1 MKKKLLSLVLA
12 GAMVASTSVS
22 AFADTTEE
30 KTYVIDSVGK
40 EHQVDITGNVTNG
53 RNEVVP
59 GTISVTVPTAVSFT
73 INSTG
78 EISGGEITIK
88 NTSEDKVE
96 VVAKKFTDTDPDA
109 GIVLVNGDTALADQV
124 QHDGDSKVHASIK
137 LVGRAKTLGLVSNK
151 SDSETGFVDSEGH
164 KAEVGPSTTLGQ
176 AWKDN
181 PLTLRLEGKTKADI
195 ADQSY
200 AAPTKALKNT
210 FNLVLKIQKAP
221 KNS

>member
-40 EHQVDITGNVTNG
+40 DHQVDITGNVANTSD
-53 RNEVVP
+53 EVVP

-78 EISGGEITIK
+78 KISGGEITIK

-96 VVAKKFTDTDPDA
+96 VVAKKFTDADPDA
-109 GIVLVNGDTALADQV
+109 GIVLVNGDAELASQV
-124 QHDGDSKVHASIK
+124 DSDSDSKVHASIK
-137 LVGRAKTLGLVSNK
+137 LVGTKSLGLVSDE
-151 SDSETGFVDSEGH
+151 STSETGFVDSEGSE
-164 KAEVGPSTTLGQ
+164 AAVGADTTLGQ

-195 ADQSY
+195 TSKTY
-200 AAPTKALKNT
+200 KAPTKALKNT

>member
-40 EHQVDITGNVTNG
+40 EHQVDITGNVANKS
-53 RNEVVP
+53 NEVVP

-73 INSTG
+73 INRAG

-96 VVAKKFTDTDPDA
+96 VVAKKFTDTDPDT
-109 GIVLVNGDTALADQV
+109 GIVLVNGDDELATQV
-124 QHDGDSKVHASIK
+124 DNDSNSKVHASIK
-137 LVGRAKTLGLVSNK
+137 LVGKTKTLGLVSDKND
-151 SDSETGFVDSEGH
+151 SDTGFVNSEGN
-164 KAEVGPSTTLGQ
+164 KAEVGADTTLGQ

-195 ADQSY
+195 ADKSY
-200 AAPTKALKNT
+200 EAPTKALKST

>member
-40 EHQVDITGNVTNG
+40 EHQVDITGNVANG

-96 VVAKKFTDTDPDA
+96 VVAKKFTDADPDA
-109 GIVLVNGDTALADQV
+109 GIVLVNGDTALASQV
-124 QHDGDSKVHASIK
+124 DSDSESKIHASIK
-137 LVGRAKTLGLVSNK
+137 LVGKTKSLGLVSNE
-151 SDSETGFVDSEGH
+151 SDSDTGFVDSEGN
-164 KAEVGPSTTLGQ
+164 KAEVGADTNLGQ

-195 ADQSY
+195 TSKTY
-200 AAPTKALKNT
+200 KAPAKALKNT